1 MFRKLH
7 RQMALFCAL
16 ATSSILVAMTVLCLF
31 LSERSM
37 RETLR
42 RSFINDVNSV
52 IFYLEHEVVISHQQL
67 IELEQGHYL
76 LRLYDNGSPLLHN
89 ALDTGGDT
97 DLFQLAIDTAI
108 RDYQLDITTP
118 DKNLFFPKWQQF
130 SLQDQ
135 AGQNYFAATAIFPRR
150 KTSDLTS
157 REKTSTYKE
166 NGVLGAVVLLSL
178 AEQDRQF
185 ASQRLLFAGFDLAG
199 GMLLLI
205 FAWFFVKKL
214 LRPVEETRQ
223 KQVQFVAAASHELRS
238 PLTVM
243 LSNLSALERAGPQ
256 ERPLFQRNIRTEG
269 LRMARLIDDL
279 LALANADSH
288 SWSICRAPTELD
300 TLALEL
306 YEKYSRPAREKGLR
320 LTITLP
326 EEGLPPTQCDG
337 GRVEQ
342 AVSAL
347 ISNAL
352 SYTPQGGK
360 VDIILTQLSGGRMMF
375 TVQDNGP
382 GIPDKEKP
390 LIFQRFYRS
399 DPSRQD
405 REHFG
410 LGLCVAQE
418 IALLHRG
425 KLWVE
430 DTPGGGARFKL
441 II

>member
-7 RQMALFCAL
+7 RQMALFCTL
-16 ATSSILVAMTVLCLF
+16 VTSCILVAMTALCLF

-42 RSFINDVNSV
+42 QSFLNHMTQV
-52 IFYLEHEVVISHQQL
+52 IFYLQDLTVVEGP
-67 IELEQGHYL
+67 ELTRMEQAQYIFYL
-76 LRLYDNGSPLLHN
+76 FDNGLPLLHRT
-89 ALDTGGDT
+89 AGFAEDK
-97 DLFQLAIDTAI
+97 DLCQLAMETAA
-108 RDYQLDITTP
+108 RDYQLDVVSP
-118 DKNLFFPKWQQF
+118 QNNPHAVEWRQF
-130 SLQDQ
+130 SLRDK
-135 AGQNYFAATAIFPRR
+135 AGRNYFAAVAVFRRR
-150 KTSDLTS
+150 KAGCLQ
-157 REKTSTYKE
+157 
-166 NGVLGAVVLLSL
+166 AVALFPL
-178 AEQDRQF
+178 AKQDKQFNEQRW
-185 ASQRLLFAGFDLAG
+185 LFAGIDLVG
-199 GMLLLI
+199 CIIFLI
-205 FAWFFVKKL
+205 FSWFFVKKL

-238 PLTVM
+238 PLAVM

-256 ERPLFQRNIRTEG
+256 ERPRFQKNIQTEG
-269 LRMARLIDDL
+269 LRMSRLIDDL

-288 SWSICRAPTELD
+288 SWSIRREPVELD
-300 TLALEL
+300 TLTLEL
-306 YEKYSRPAREKGLR
+306 YEKYSRPARESGLL
-320 LTITLP
+320 LTVTLP
-326 EEGLPPTQCDG
+326 EEGLPPTPCDG

-342 AVSAL
+342 AVSVL
-347 ISNAL
+347 INNAL
-352 SYTPQGGK
+352 SYTPSGGQ
-360 VDIILTQLSGGRMMF
+360 VDIILSQLSGGKMMF

-382 GIPDKEKP
+382 GIPDQEKP
-390 LIFQRFYRS
+390 LIFQRFYRA

-418 IALLHRG
+418 IAHLHRG

>member
-16 ATSSILVAMTVLCLF
+16 VTGSILVAMTILCLF

-52 IFYLEHEVVISHQQL
+52 IFYLEHETVISHQRL
-67 IELEQGHYL
+67 TELEQGHYM
-76 LRLYDNGSPLLHN
+76 LRLYDNGAPLLHN
-89 ALDTGGDT
+89 ALDPSTQNAN
-97 DLFQLAIDTAI
+97 LFHRAVGIAI
-108 RDYQLDITTP
+108 RDYDLDVTSP
-118 DKNLFFPKWQQF
+118 PNVLAFPQWQQF
-130 SLQDQ
+130 SLQDR
-135 AGQNYFAATAIFPRR
+135 AGRNYFAAVAIFPRG
-150 KTSDLTS
+150 KTGSQQQQ
-157 REKTSTYKE
+157 EK
-166 NGVLGAVVLLSL
+166 GVLGAVIILPLE
-178 AEQDRQF
+178 EQDRQF
-185 ASQRLLFAGFDLAG
+185 VSQRLLFAGFDLAG
-199 GMLLLI
+199 GALLLV

-243 LSNLSALERAGPQ
+243 LSNLSALEKSGPQ
-256 ERPLFQRNIRTEG
+256 DSPRFQRNIRTEG

-288 SWSICRAPTELD
+288 SWSICREPTELD

-326 EEGLPPTQCDG
+326 EEGVPPTQCDG

-352 SYTPQGGK
+352 SYTPKGGQ

-390 LIFQRFYRS
+390 LVFQRFYRS

-418 IALLHRG
+418 IAQLHRG
-425 KLWVE
+425 RLWVE